1 MTGEGAP
8 GSLAGYLSDRRA
20 EVEEALLRVLPA
32 EGTVPEELTGAMRYA
47 VLAGGK
53 RLRPILCLA
62 VSEALAAP
70 GSHLP
75 PRESLCEAACAL
87 ELIHTY
93 SLVHDDLP
101 AMDDDALRRG
111 KPTCHVVYG
120 EATALLAGDTLQTLG
135 FEVLATRPPGD
146 RWGLVRARAV
156 ALSARAIGVEG
167 MAGGQA
173 LDLSET
179 GHGHEPERAAARLRE
194 VHARKTGR
202 LLAVAVELGALYAG
216 SGEDLLSAARTY
228 GEALGLVFQIADDL
242 LDVTSDAATLGK
254 TAGKDARQ
262 DKLTYPSV
270 FGLEGARRERER
282 ALAAA
287 LTAASA
293 LEPGEGRLAALAR
306 FAAHRDR

>member
-1 MTGEGAP
+1 MTDEGTAP
-8 GSLAGYLSDRRA
+8 LERYIAARRA

-32 EGTVPEELTGAMRYA
+32 AGAAPADLTGAMRYA
-47 VLAGGK
+47 VQAGGK
-53 RLRPILCLA
+53 RLRPVLCLA
-62 VSEALAAP
+62 TAEALAAGP
-70 GSHLP
+70 PDLP
-75 PRESLCEAACAL
+75 PRDALCEAAAAL

-111 KPTCHVVYG
+111 KPTCHVAFG
-120 EATALLAGDTLQTLG
+120 EATALLAGDALQTLG
-135 FEVLATRPPGD
+135 FEVLSTRPPGD
-146 RWGLVRARAV
+146 AWGRRRADAV
-156 ALSARAIGVEG
+156 ALAAHAIGVDG

-173 LDLSET
+173 LDPAET
-179 GHGHEPERAAARLRE
+179 GHGNQRQHAAVRLRE
-194 VHARKTGR
+194 IHARKTGR

-216 SGEDLLSAARTY
+216 AGAELRAAARVY

-262 DKLTYPSV
+262 DKLTYPAV
-270 FGLEGARRERER
+270 FGLEGARQERER

-287 LTAASA
+287 LQAAAA
-293 LEPGEGRLAALAR
+293 LPDPGGRLSSLAR
-306 FAAHRDR
+306 YAAHRDR